1 MWKAEISELKYVRT
15 KWVKHKSGVASSIVC
30 QEIIYLF
37 IYLFQEEQESLT
49 TPKEQISF
57 NEDQLDYE
65 PEVNGD

>member
-1 MWKAEISELKYVRT
+1 MTLSTVILAQK
-15 KWVKHKSGVASSIVC
+15 
-30 QEIIYLF
+30 YLF
-37 IYLFQEEQESLT
+37 IHCFQEEQESLT